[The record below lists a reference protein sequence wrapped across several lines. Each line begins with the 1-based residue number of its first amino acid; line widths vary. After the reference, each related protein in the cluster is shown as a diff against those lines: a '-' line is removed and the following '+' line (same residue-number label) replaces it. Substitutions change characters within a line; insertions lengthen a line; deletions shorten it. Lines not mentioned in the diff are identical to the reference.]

1 MDSANN
7 KVWLLNHRMMTIDP
21 RKDISVYPR
30 VHTGLNPCIITMRQE
45 LYNLHDLNTQARK
58 RKLIELHKEDFLQEE
73 RELRE
78 VGLAYINI

>member
-1 MDSANN
+1 MDSTNT

-21 RKDISVYPR
+21 RKDIAVYPK
-30 VHTGLNPCIITMRQE
+30 VHTGLNPYIITMRQE
-45 LYNLHDLNTQARK
+45 LHNLHDLNTEARK
-58 RKLIELHKEDFLQEE
+58 RRLFELHKEDFLQEE